1 MLDQINSIIHS
12 ASGQAGIIA
21 IVLEAGLR
29 LIKSEK
35 PLSIAHLISATLA
48 KIADICAGLANLL
61 DKVLPQNLK

>member
-21 IVLEAGLR
+21 IVLESALR

-35 PLSIAHLISATLA
+35 PLSIAHLIAEGLH
-48 KIADICAGLANLL
+48 KIGDISAGLANLL
-61 DKVLPQNLK
+61 DKVLPQKLK